1 MMTQGLKPWIKVYMR
16 IAKIQMALKTFCQV
30 VSCADTHSRRVICC
44 LSIKYLAYV
53 VVTFYSRE
61 KAVKI
66 KNITAPFPFRQ
77 IGVT

>member
-1 MMTQGLKPWIKVYMR
+1 MR

-44 LSIKYLAYV
+44 LSIKHLAYV

-61 KAVKI
+61 KAVKNQGYII
-66 KNITAPFPFRQ
+66 KKVLYKRLPI
-77 IGVT
+77 